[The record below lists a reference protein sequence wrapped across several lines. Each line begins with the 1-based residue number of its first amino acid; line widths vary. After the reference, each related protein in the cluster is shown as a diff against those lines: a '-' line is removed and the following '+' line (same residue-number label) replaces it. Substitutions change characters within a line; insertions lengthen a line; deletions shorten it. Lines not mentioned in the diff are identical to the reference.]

1 MGVKSLSHALSKFPA
16 VLFDTNSVIY
26 YLDDVSPYNTI
37 LEEILGLV
45 EVGQIKAYL
54 SVITTAEILVKP
66 LQKEDK
72 SLASNYLRFFNFF
85 PNLTVV
91 DTTREIAIQAAIVK
105 ASTGMKL
112 PDAIIIATA
121 AVMRCPVLGNDKEWQ
136 KKQLPTPYIYL
147 QEYM

>member
-1 MGVKSLSHALSKFPA
+1 MGLKSLSHALSKFPA

-37 LEEILGLV
+37 LEEILGLA
-45 EVGQIKAYL
+45 EVDQIKAYL

-72 SLASNYLRFFNFF
+72 SLVSNYLRFFNSF

-91 DTTREIAIQAAIVK
+91 DTTKDIAIQAAVVK
-105 ASTGMKL
+105 ANTGLKL

-121 AVMRCPVLGNDKEWQ
+121 AVMRCPVLGNDKKWLT
-136 KKQLPTPYIYL
+136 KQLPVPYICL
-147 QEYM
+147 QEYI